1 MLRILKPAAARREGV
16 VSPTTRPAACL
27 YNGPMTCEV
36 SDRCYTFLGV
46 RADGGVPVMDLR
58 PALDDEPAILFAR
71 ALLQEHRTCTRL
83 EVWRDGEIVTVLSR
97 GDTVDARQSSPPN
110 VTANDGR

>member
-1 MLRILKPAAARREGV
+1 
-16 VSPTTRPAACL
+16 
-27 YNGPMTCEV
+27 MTCEV

-58 PALDDEPAILFAR
+58 PALDDETAILFAR

-110 VTANDGR
+110 VTPNDGG